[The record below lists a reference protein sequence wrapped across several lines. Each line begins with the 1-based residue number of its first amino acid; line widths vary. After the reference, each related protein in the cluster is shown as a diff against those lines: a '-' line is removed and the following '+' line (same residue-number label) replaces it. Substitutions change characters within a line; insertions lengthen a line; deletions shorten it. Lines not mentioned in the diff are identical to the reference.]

1 VRAAPPRIGH
11 GAGPWPPAARRVAGQ
26 VWHRVR
32 ATRRRWDE
40 GRTRRRLAGPKI
52 LRAFAGAYPDAFFV
66 EIGANDG
73 DQHDHLRPFLDGG
86 RWRGIM
92 VEPVPYVFE
101 RLRANYGSRAAIAL
115 ENAAIA
121 DRDGELPFYHLLEAP
136 DRSAEGLPR
145 WYDGIGSF
153 SREAV
158 LNHAA
163 LLPELEDRVVCV
175 PVPCLT
181 FTGLC
186 ERHGVERVDLLI
198 VDTEGYD
205 HQILR
210 SIAWAVHRP
219 RLVVY
224 EHYHLSGEDRAQ
236 LRAMLTAHG
245 YECKEEGFD
254 TWCLQTEIG
263 DALTRTFRATA
274 PGIPPASVHEDR

>member
-1 VRAAPPRIGH
+1 VSATRRV
-11 GAGPWPPAARRVAGQ
+11 ARRVRGRL
-26 VWHRVR
+26 H
-32 ATRRRWDE
+32 ATRRQWDE

-52 LRAFAGAYPDAFFV
+52 LRAFADAYPDAFFV
-66 EIGANDG
+66 EVGANDG
-73 DQHDHLRPFLDGG
+73 DQHDHLRPFLAGR

-101 RLRANYGSRAAIAL
+101 RLRANYGSHPSIVL

-121 DRDGELPFYHLLEAP
+121 DRAGELPFYHLRESA
-136 DRSAEGLPR
+136 DRAAEGLPR

-163 LLPELEDRVVCV
+163 LLPDLEDRLVCV

-181 FTGLC
+181 FSALC
-186 ERHGVERVDLLI
+186 RRHGVPHVDLLI

-205 HQILR
+205 HEILR
-210 SIAWAVHRP
+210 SIAWDAHRP

-224 EHYHLSGEDRAQ
+224 EHYHLSAGDRAQ
-236 LRAMLTAHG
+236 LHAMLTGHG

-254 TWCLQTEIG
+254 TWCVHTRVA
-263 DALTRTFRATA
+263 DRLTRTFRALA
-274 PGIPPASVHEDR
+274 PGIPAAFVHEDR